1 MLIAIV
7 SCEQYR
13 HRTDAQFETWGRS
26 PYPTRIFEGSYLYVP
41 DDYESLSRK
50 IEALCVWALERGHDR
65 ILKID
70 DDGYINWPRF
80 EIVEADYAGIRK
92 PGDYASGGAYWLS
105 RRAMEIVARYGIDDT
120 AEDRG
125 VGRLLAQHGIPLTDI
140 PYILGGAGVALD
152 YGCPCSKCKDKSG
165 PIWEYFPE
173 AAVITQLGPD
183 QMRACHKFYED
194 SNRPRQLSPI

>member
-1 MLIAIV
+1 MPALVGVITCPKNYERVRAIK
-7 SCEQYR
+7 
-13 HRTDAQFETWGRS
+13 ETWLPKATVEVEFFNGQRLS
-26 PYPTRIFEGSYLYVP
+26 CF
-41 DDYESLSRK
+41 DDYEHLSQK
-50 IEALCVWALERGHDR
+50 TAALCVWALEHGHDR
-65 ILKID
+65 ILKLD
-70 DDGYINWPRF
+70 DDAYINWRAF
-80 EIVEADYAGIRK
+80 KIIEADYAGIRK

-125 VGRLLAQHGIPLTDI
+125 VGKLLAQHGIPLTDI

-152 YGCPCSKCKDKSG
+152 YGCPCPKCKDKSG

-183 QMRACHKFYED
+183 QMRASHRFYTE
-194 SNRPRQLSPI
+194 NG